1 MICISWRGQHPQDHL
16 AWVMAGQLHPGEPF
30 LDNNCSNIYST
41 NSPAALQLKILI
53 QQWSLQYENKLY
65 IINTE
70 DQMRNKTGVQFSL
83 QAKFHATDHQV
94 HCVSSSR
101 APLRAKIRHK
111 LYFSGCNSLMKRGKL
126 IYFFPAPFHNQL
138 KRQRGG
144 RFILKGVVTKREKSI
159 KSHLT
164 FFGVQLKLSGLSTCF
179 YHGG

>member
-1 MICISWRGQHPQDHL
+1 
-16 AWVMAGQLHPGEPF
+16 
-30 LDNNCSNIYST
+30 
-41 NSPAALQLKILI
+41 
-53 QQWSLQYENKLY
+53 
-65 IINTE
+65 
-70 DQMRNKTGVQFSL
+70 MRNEKSIQL
-83 QAKFHATDHQV
+83 NLKAKFHATDHQV

-144 RFILKGVVTKREKSI
+144 RFILKGVDTKREKSI

-164 FFGVQLKLSGLSTCF
+164 FFGVKLKLSCWYLEDDDGEDE
-179 YHGG
+179 HGDYDDNDDGGHDGDGGDDEGGGM